1 VIEGGSYPHRGAGNN
16 FAAEGRAPQFP
27 ALQRTGSC
35 NPGSARPSRMLSIVV
50 TAEDSRRICLL
61 SRDGRGAGLGHLLHP
76 IGRPPRPCGLE
87 AGVIRRFLRLL
98 GIRDPTLTTRPE
110 EPPPGHRARI
120 ASSDDGEDSLNN
132 RLAILLKAPRLTP
145 RHGRIDVPGT
155 WGPITATTIC
165 RSRAPGLL
173 TLSGRC

>member
-1 VIEGGSYPHRGAGNN
+1 MGAGNS

-76 IGRPPRPCGLE
+76 IGRPPRPCGPRSRGHSKIPPV
-87 AGVIRRFLRLL
+87 AWNSR
-98 GIRDPTLTTRPE
+98 PNSTTRLRNL
-110 EPPPGHRARI
+110 PPGHRARI
-120 ASSDDGEDSLNN
+120 ASSDGGEDSLNN